1 MCIIYNWHEGD
12 IGKRG
17 GGGEGLASN
26 KISTI
31 FNNNTIHISGF
42 LKFDFYFNSFKF
54 KSIFS
59 FLRCFVWHVLLLP
72 KKNEKSNLR
81 GYGKISLPSAAPRC

>member
-17 GGGEGLASN
+17 GGREELASN

-31 FNNNTIHISGF
+31 FNKNTILISGF
-42 LKFDFYFNSFKF
+42 LKFDFYFTSLKF
-54 KSIFS
+54 QINF
-59 FLRCFVWHVLLLP
+59 FVFEMFCLACFVAT
-72 KKNEKSNLR
+72 KEK
-81 GYGKISLPSAAPRC
+81 

>member
-17 GGGEGLASN
+17 GGGGEELASN

-31 FNNNTIHISGF
+31 FNKNTILISGF
-42 LKFDFYFNSFKF
+42 LKFDFYFTSLKF
-54 KSIFS
+54 QINF
-59 FLRCFVWHVLLLP
+59 FVFEMFCLACFVAT
-72 KKNEKSNLR
+72 KEK
-81 GYGKISLPSAAPRC
+81 